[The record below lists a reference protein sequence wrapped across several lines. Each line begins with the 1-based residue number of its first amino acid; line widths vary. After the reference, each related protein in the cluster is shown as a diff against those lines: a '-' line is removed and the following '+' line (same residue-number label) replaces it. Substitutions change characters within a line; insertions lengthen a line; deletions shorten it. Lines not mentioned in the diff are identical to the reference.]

1 VTAGSRRARGLPEP
15 HPGGAAPA
23 PGAPPTLPP
32 GGGDA
37 DRAWER
43 IELSRHPDR
52 PYALDLIARCLDGFT
67 ELHGDRQG
75 GDDPAVVIGLGRLE
89 AEPVAVV
96 ANQKGRTLEE
106 RGRRNFG
113 MAHPEG
119 YRKAQ
124 RLFRLAGRLQLPVLS
139 FIDIPGAYPGVA
151 AEERGQAWA
160 IAQTIEAQL
169 TLPTPYVAVVIGEGG
184 SGGALATLL
193 ADAVLVMEHAFL
205 TVASPETAAAILF
218 RDAGRKRH
226 AAAALRLEP
235 ANLVGWG
242 IADEVVAEP
251 CGGAHLDWDGAAA
264 LLRPRLVHH
273 LRRLAEEGVDAAR
286 RRDRYR
292 RIDGLA
298 AAPAPVRS

>member
-1 VTAGSRRARGLPEP
+1 MT
-15 HPGGAAPA
+15 GGRPRPAAAP
-23 PGAPPTLPP
+23 
-32 GGGDA
+32 DA
-37 DRAWER
+37 AAAKAARDH
-43 IELSRHPDR
+43 IEVSRHPDR
-52 PYALDLIARCLDGFT
+52 PYALDLIERCLSDFT

-75 GDDPAVVIGLGRLE
+75 GDDAAIVIGLARLGDR
-89 AEPVAVV
+89 PIGVV

-124 RLFRLAGRLQLPVLS
+124 RLFRLAGRLRLPVIS

-193 ADAVLVMEHAFL
+193 ADAVLVLEHAFL

-218 RDAGRKRH
+218 RDAGRKQH
-226 AAAALRLEP
+226 AAAALCLE
-235 ANLVGWG
+235 AENLVRWG
-242 IADEVVAEP
+242 IADEVVPEP
-251 CGGAHLDWDGAAA
+251 PGGAHTDWDATAE
-264 LLRPRLVHH
+264 LLRPRLEAH
-273 LRRLAEEGVDAAR
+273 LTRLVAAGADAAAR
-286 RRDRYR
+286 RERYR

-298 AAPAPVRS
+298 DAATRSAQA

>member
-1 VTAGSRRARGLPEP
+1 MTAVSAESGDRAASE
-15 HPGGAAPA
+15 HAPGGASPLEA
-23 PGAPPTLPP
+23 
-32 GGGDA
+32 DA
-37 DRAWER
+37 ERAWAR

-52 PYALDLIARCLDGFT
+52 PYALDLIGRCLEDFT

-75 GDDPAVVIGLGRLE
+75 GDDPAVVIGLARLH
-89 AEPVAVV
+89 ARPVAVV
-96 ANQKGRTLEE
+96 ANQKGRSLEE

-124 RLFRLAGRLQLPVLS
+124 RLLRLAGRLQLPVLS

-184 SGGALATLL
+184 SGGALATFL

-205 TVASPETAAAILF
+205 TVASPETAAAILY

-226 AAAALRLEP
+226 AAAALRLE
-235 ANLVGWG
+235 AQNLVGWG
-242 IADEVVAEP
+242 IADEVVPEP
-251 CGGAHLDWDGAAA
+251 RGGAHRDWDGAAR

-273 LRRLAEEGVDAAR
+273 LERLIAQGVDAAR
-286 RRDRYR
+286 RRERYR

-298 AAPAPVRS
+298 TPEPDAGG

>member
-1 VTAGSRRARGLPEP
+1 VTAG
-15 HPGGAAPA
+15 
-23 PGAPPTLPP
+23 PPFGP
-32 GGGDA
+32 GDA

-52 PYALDLIARCLDGFT
+52 PYSLDLIGRCLDDFT

-75 GDDPAVVIGLGRLE
+75 GDDPAIVIGLARLQ
-89 AEPVAVV
+89 ARPVAVV
-96 ANQKGRTLEE
+96 ANQKGRSLEE

-124 RLFRLAGRLQLPVLS
+124 RLFRLAGRLRLPVLS

-169 TLPTPYVAVVIGEGG
+169 TLPTPYVAVVVGEGG

-193 ADAVLVMEHAFL
+193 ADRVLVMEHAFL

-226 AAAALRLEP
+226 AAAALRLEA
-235 ANLVGWG
+235 ANLVTWG
-242 IADEVVAEP
+242 IADEVIPEP
-251 CGGAHLDWDGAAA
+251 PGGAHLNWDAAA
-264 LLRPRLVHH
+264 RLLRPRLVHH
-273 LRRLAEEGVDAAR
+273 LDELVAQGVDAAR
-286 RRDRYR
+286 RRERYR

-298 AAPAPVRS
+298 AVPEGSGSGH

>member
-1 VTAGSRRARGLPEP
+1 MTAGSEGARE
-15 HPGGAAPA
+15 
-23 PGAPPTLPP
+23 
-32 GGGDA
+32 A

-43 IELSRHPDR
+43 IELSRHPER
-52 PYALDLIARCLDGFT
+52 PYSLDLVARCLEDFT

-75 GDDPAVVIGLGRLE
+75 GDDPAIVIGLARLGPR
-89 AEPVAVV
+89 PVAVV
-96 ANQKGRTLEE
+96 ANQKGRSLEE

-124 RLFRLAGRLQLPVLS
+124 RLFRLAGRLRLPVLS

-169 TLPTPYVAVVIGEGG
+169 TLPTPYVAVIVGEGG
-184 SGGALATLL
+184 SGGALATQL
-193 ADAVLVMEHAFL
+193 ADRVLVMEHAFL

-218 RDAGRKRH
+218 RDAGRKRQ
-226 AAAALRLEP
+226 AAAALRLEA
-235 ANLVGWG
+235 ANLVEWG
-242 IADEVVAEP
+242 IADEVVPEP
-251 CGGAHLDWDGAAA
+251 PGGAHRDWDGAAT

-273 LRRLAEEGVDAAR
+273 LDELVAAGVDAAR
-286 RRDRYR
+286 RRERYR
-292 RIDGLA
+292 RIDGFA
-298 AAPAPVRS
+298 AAPEATTRGH